1 MRVKFNGKKFRDE
14 RKKKNISQAQL
25 AEMTDTSIR
34 YVRDLENG
42 IKNNPSASMVYQFSL
57 TLDIPMETLM
67 VKSEEKNK

>member
-14 RKKKNISQAQL
+14 RKKKNLSQAQL

-42 IKNNPSASMVYQFSL
+42 TKNNPSASMVYQFSL
-57 TLDIPMETLM
+57 TLDVPMETLM
-67 VKSEEKNK
+67 VKSDEKNK